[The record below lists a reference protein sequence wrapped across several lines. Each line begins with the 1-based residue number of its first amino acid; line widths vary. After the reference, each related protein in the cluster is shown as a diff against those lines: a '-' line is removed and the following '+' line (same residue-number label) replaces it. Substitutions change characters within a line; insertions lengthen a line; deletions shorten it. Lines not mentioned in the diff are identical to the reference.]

1 MSAEEHAVTAI
12 VWTVLSTRE
21 GLTDEVGVGLLAMHL
36 EGCLVVGM
44 SSSFSRVK
52 QTQQLVLLT
61 IPAMHN
67 SQ

>member
-1 MSAEEHAVTAI
+1 MSAKEHAVIVI
-12 VWTVLSTRE
+12 VWTVLSTRG
-21 GLTDEVGVGLLAMHL
+21 GLTDKVSVGLLAMHL
-36 EGCLVVGM
+36 EGGLVVGM

-67 SQ
+67 NQ